1 MRLDDALATYRATG
15 AAIAPGL
22 VDSETVAELRAE
34 FERLAAGNAGAA
46 RAGAVYGIRGLLRK
60 SALAAR
66 LAAEGALIETAR
78 RLVGIAARPVRGILF
93 DKNPTANWPLP
104 WHQDRM
110 AALDAADPP
119 PEFRNW
125 TVKDGAPH
133 AELPHEY
140 LAAMV
145 TLRVHLDDCDS
156 DTGALMVLPG
166 FHTGPVVADRELRAL
181 AARTPPVILAARA
194 GETVIMSPLTP
205 HASRRATRPSRRRVL
220 HIEYCARDLPEG
232 VRWSEAA

>member
-1 MRLDDALATYRATG
+1 MSLEAALAAYRATG

-22 VDSETVAELRAE
+22 VDAATLEALRAE
-34 FERLAAGNAGAA
+34 FERLAAAHVGAA
-46 RAGAVYGIRGLLRK
+46 RSGAVYGVRGLLRK
-60 SALAAR
+60 SPLVASLAVGG
-66 LAAEGALIETAR
+66 LLVQTAR
-78 RLVGIAARPVRGILF
+78 QLIGPAARPVRGIFF
-93 DKNPTANWPLP
+93 DKTLEANWPLP

-110 AALDAADPP
+110 AALDAAAPA

-133 AELPHEY
+133 AELPPEY

-145 TLRVHLDDCDS
+145 SLRVHLDDCDGE
-156 DTGALMVLPG
+156 TGALMVLPG
-166 FHTGPVVADRELRAL
+166 LHTGPVLADAELRAL
-181 AARTPPVILAARA
+181 AAVSEPVTLAARA

-220 HIEYCARDLPEG
+220 HLEYCARELPEG